1 MLPGGGRA
9 DRGEYS
15 GAGPRAAQVGS
26 ASRPATVDSMPG
38 GRFPGSWSITCYR
51 PCHGVQGAM
60 RWGRPAPRMSRRA
73 WCSLL
78 WTSHSESRRRYLSVS
93 ISAHQ
98 PREGPLPDLLT
109 GDRVRG
115 LQLTAGALPSR
126 LRHSGVRFLVVGWGG
141 AGEPSWLTITGCG
154 QFRLADLL
162 V

>member
-1 MLPGGGRA
+1 MPPGGGRA

-15 GAGPRAAQVGS
+15 GLARARRRSA

-51 PCHGVQGAM
+51 PCHGC
-60 RWGRPAPRMSRRA
+60 RAPCAAAHSAQMWWRA
-73 WCSLL
+73 WCSRL

-115 LQLTAGALPSR
+115 LQLTAGALLSR
-126 LRHSGVRFLVVGWGG
+126 RPHPGVRFWEPGG
-141 AGEPSWLTITGCG
+141 AGAWYLSWLTITGSG